1 MSSSSSWS
9 LSVGCLVGEVLD
21 GLGPESLGG
30 GEDLIGDGALPP
42 EVLLADDA
50 LIGELDFKGD
60 ELPLPLGGDEALGGE
75 AGLGDGKAGLMNSA
89 NSL

>member
-21 GLGPESLGG
+21 GLGP
-30 GEDLIGDGALPP
+30 EDLIGDGALPP